1 MTGVEELRA
10 VHVVSAAP
18 EAIRVSVVGGRTQLD
33 VALPADVPVAAFLP
47 ELARLIKSRDD
58 ERSDDMADRDER
70 RTLLGAQ
77 SRGPRPV
84 PVRWHPTGPCA
95 RPGWKTVSCCA
106 SRLAARCRRPRCT
119 TTWWTRRP
127 G

>member
-1 MTGVEELRA
+1 MTGVEELRP

-58 ERSDDMADRDER
+58 ERSDDLADRDER
-70 RTLLGAQ
+70 RTFWEL
-77 SRGPRPV
+77 SREGRAG
-84 PVRWHPTGPCA
+84 TGVLQPDRTLREA
-95 RPGWKTVSCCA
+95 GVKTASCCA
-106 SRLAARCRRPRCT
+106 FRLVGRCRRPRCT

>member
-1 MTGVEELRA
+1 MTGVEELRP

-58 ERSDDMADRDER
+58 AV
-70 RTLLGAQ
+70 TTWPTATNG
-77 SRGPRPV
+77 GPSGSSVAKSGPGPV
-84 PVRWHPTGPCA
+84 CCRPTGRYV
-95 RPGWKTVSCCA
+95 RPG
-106 SRLAARCRRPRCT
+106 
-119 TTWWTRRP
+119 
-127 G
+127 